1 MMRDDTRRLASRLL
15 REELDRLPLGTQTS
29 VAELAEACPLIVQN
43 GSGGHEI
50 AGRGDLHD
58 ELNLGVL
65 EADLWID
72 AEESGLYVER
82 HNRDYF
88 ALRNR
93 VAPGTPL
100 DPSRISYLMLGTF
113 SFLDFESDISFELS
127 GGTIRLRRGVLDK
140 PLERGVDAEVLSSL
154 ADALS
159 AGAVASW
166 KQHYEPEWGVLDGT
180 TWSLVIMLDDE
191 SVFESGGDNAWPE
204 GYDALADSLL
214 GLFDGC
220 EPLVAEGRVG

>member
-1 MMRDDTRRLASRLL
+1 MRNDTRRIATQLL
-15 REELDRLPLGTQTS
+15 WEELERLPLGTRIS
-29 VAELAEACPLIVQN
+29 VAELAEACPSIVRN
-43 GSGGHEI
+43 GSGGYEI
-50 AGRGDLHD
+50 ADRENLHD
-58 ELNLGVL
+58 ELGLVML
-65 EADLWID
+65 ETDLRAF
-72 AEESGLYVER
+72 AEEKGLYVER
-82 HNRDYF
+82 PDCDSF
-88 ALRNR
+88 ALRRR

-100 DPSRISYLMLGTF
+100 DPTRISCLRLGTF
-113 SFLDFESDISFELS
+113 TFLDFESDISFELFE
-127 GGTIRLRRGVLDK
+127 GTIRFRRGVLDK